1 MRKRFQWWKE
11 QILLLFFPHKCF
23 LCGRVLPGSGW
34 LCDRC
39 TLPETENLCPGCGKD
54 MKNCICQR
62 IAYDGAWAPLW
73 YTAGAR
79 YGIHRFKYEGR
90 TYYAAFLGGLMAQ
103 GVKALWETVPFDCI
117 TYVPM
122 NPKKQRARGY
132 CQSELLA
139 KEISSLLEIPVEQ
152 TLYHTANAKSQ
163 MSQKG
168 LQARIKNAAHS
179 FQSGEKNLQGL
190 RILLVDDVLT
200 TGSTASYCA
209 ELLKQQGALS
219 VFVLTA
225 ATTKSKQ
232 HL

>member
-1 MRKRFQWWKE
+1 
-11 QILLLFFPHKCF
+11 
-23 LCGRVLPGSGW
+23 
-34 LCDRC
+34 
-39 TLPETENLCPGCGKD
+39 

-139 KEISSLLEIPVEQ
+139 KEISSQLEIPVEQ

-179 FQSGEKNLQGL
+179 FQSGGKNLQGL